1 VAAWACFHMM
11 DWVDIPSDGL
21 IGPSE
26 RPKPRGVVLQMD
38 PEPNARVLRALAPYK
53 WHQVCHM

>member
-38 PEPNARVLRALAPYK
+38 PEPNARVLRALP
-53 WHQVCHM
+53 CPI